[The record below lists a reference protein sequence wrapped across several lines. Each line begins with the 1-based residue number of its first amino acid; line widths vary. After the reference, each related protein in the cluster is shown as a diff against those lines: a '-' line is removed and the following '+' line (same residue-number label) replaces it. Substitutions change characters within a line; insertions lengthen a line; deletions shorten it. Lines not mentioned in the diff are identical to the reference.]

1 MRRMR
6 PLTQDPGSNA
16 ACHGRTAAAP
26 VFFAVDCDDD
36 DSCRSGRL
44 SMTGSPAAFLS
55 AFHLFQAGVPAAS
68 MRSVKMVDD
77 HLPSIVKLFF
87 DPSSENLSTPSN
99 QN

>member
-1 MRRMR
+1 MRIICSF
-6 PLTQDPGSNA
+6 TQDPRSNA

-36 DSCRSGRL
+36 DSCRFGRL
-44 SMTGSPAAFLS
+44 STTGSPAAFLS

-68 MRSVKMVDD
+68 MRSVRMVDD

-87 DPSSENLSTPSN
+87 DPSSENLSVFGHEN
-99 QN
+99 